1 MLVRTLYYLPQ
12 VLAREWKTTASIQ
25 KYSLVKA
32 RSLLRE
38 VSRTNMFYKK
48 KLENINVEEIQS
60 IEDLSAIPFTTK
72 DELREAFPGAIS
84 KGYTLKGCI
93 HESTSGSTGDV
104 LNIYHD
110 PVAYSFYDAV
120 SLREYVGFHLWP
132 WYKMSY
138 IRFESQPKRLFEH
151 LGLLRKYYVPVT
163 ASAEKQLRLAQ
174 SHNPQVISGYPSSL
188 YEMARIYK
196 EDPVPLDL
204 RMVLCNSEVLTDTT
218 REYLES
224 AFGCPVYN
232 DYSSFELHNIG
243 AECSFKS
250 MHIHIDNNIVEIIK
264 DGEQAAPGE
273 TGEIVV
279 TNIRNRAMPFIR
291 YRTGD
296 YGALSEELCPCGR
309 GLPVLKSIEGRKD
322 EYLVLPSGGHV
333 SPRVFDPLDLI
344 FHQYVSKFQ
353 IVQKQ
358 KNKFL
363 IKLVRGANYHDDVTK
378 TLIKEAKKCFPQ
390 PIDVEVI
397 PVEDISRTGRCKL
410 RAVLCEVNHDPEASY
425 F

>member
-12 VLAREWKTTASIQ
+12 VLAREWKPTGSIQ
-25 KYSLVKA
+25 KYSLAEA

-38 VSRTNMFYKK
+38 VSHINVFYKK
-48 KLENINVEEIQS
+48 KLENINVEDIQLV
-60 IEDLSAIPFTTK
+60 EDLSAIPFTTK

-84 KGYTLKGCI
+84 KGYTLESCI

-110 PVAYSFYDAV
+110 PVEYSFYDAI
-120 SLREYVGFHLWP
+120 SLREYVGFHVCP
-132 WYKMSY
+132 WYKLSY
-138 IRFESQPKRLFEH
+138 IRFEPQPARIFEY
-151 LGLLRKYYVPVT
+151 LGLFRRYYVPVT
-163 ASAEKQLRLAQ
+163 ASAEEKLHMAQ
-174 SHNPQVISGYPSSL
+174 SHNPQILSGYPSSL
-188 YEMARIYK
+188 YEMTRIYK
-196 EDPVPLDL
+196 ENSVLLDL
-204 RMVLCNSEVLTDTT
+204 KMILSNSELLTDST

-232 DYSSFELHNIG
+232 DYSSFELHNIA

-250 MHIHIDNNIVEIIK
+250 MHIHSDANIVEIIK
-264 DGEQAAPGE
+264 DGEQVAPGE

-296 YGALSEELCPCGR
+296 YGAISEEPCPCGR

-322 EYLVLPSGGHV
+322 EYLVLPSGGRI

-353 IVQKQ
+353 IIQKQ
-358 KNKFL
+358 KDKFL
-363 IKLVRGANYHDDVTK
+363 IKVVRGANYHDDVTRM
-378 TLIKEAKKCFPQ
+378 LIREAKKCFPQ
-390 PIDVEVI
+390 PIDVEVV
-397 PVEDISRTGRCKL
+397 PVEDISRTGRGKL
-410 RAVLCEVNHDPEASY
+410 RAVLCEVKP
-425 F
+425 

>member
-12 VLAREWKTTASIQ
+12 VLAREWKSTGSIQ
-25 KYSLVKA
+25 KYSLAEA
-32 RSLLRE
+32 RSLLKE
-38 VSRTNMFYKK
+38 VSQINVFYKK
-48 KLENINVEEIQS
+48 KLENINVEDIQS
-60 IEDLSAIPFTTK
+60 VEDLSFIPFTTK
-72 DELREAFPGAIS
+72 DELRKAFPDTIS
-84 KGYTLKGCI
+84 NGYTLESLI

-110 PVAYSFYDAV
+110 PAAYSFYDAV

-132 WYKMSY
+132 WYKTSY
-138 IRFESQPKRLFEH
+138 IRFEQQHTRIFEH
-151 LGLLRKYYVPVT
+151 LGFFRKYYVPVA
-163 ASAEKQLRLAQ
+163 ASSEEQLRLAQ

-196 EDPVPLDL
+196 EGPASLDL
-204 RMVLCNSEVLTDTT
+204 RQVLCNSEVLTDTT
-218 REYLES
+218 REYLRS
-224 AFGCPVYN
+224 AFSCPVHN

-243 AECSFKS
+243 AECSSGS

-264 DGEQAAPGE
+264 GGEQAAPGE

-279 TNIRNRAMPFIR
+279 TNLRNRAMPFIR

-296 YGALSEELCPCGR
+296 YGAISEEICPCGR

-322 EYLVLPSGGHV
+322 EYLVLPSGGRI

-353 IVQKQ
+353 IIQKR
-358 KNKFL
+358 KDKFL
-363 IKLVRGANYHDDVTK
+363 IKVVRGTRYHDDVTK
-378 TLIKEAKKCFPQ
+378 VLIREARKCFPQ
-390 PIDVEVI
+390 PIDVEVV
-397 PVEDISRTGRCKL
+397 PVENISRTGRGKL
-410 RAVLCEVNHDPEASY
+410 RAVLCEVKS
-425 F
+425 